1 MKNWTSFA
9 FHSSN
14 PGSIAS
20 PWTLESCNPTYPNGT
35 GISGARNARAN
46 GCKLGALPVYI
57 VNATEAHHIQTAIKF
72 ADRWDVRLTI
82 KNTGHDSYGSIWTHN
97 LKGISISRKWIP
109 QVENSTTNAAEPV
122 LAATIGAGVQD
133 GELFN
138 TLVRHDLIAV
148 GGTNMDVGFVGWAS
162 GGGHGYMTG
171 KYGMGADNI
180 LQAVIVTADGKIL
193 IVNEHQHQ
201 DLFWAIR
208 GGGGGT
214 FGVIISATVKAY
226 PLPSMTFAGLSI
238 TAKNETTAKDFYDV
252 ISRLHALFPAMQ
264 DKGISGYYTMSGP
277 PSSQTLTLSGSL
289 FLWNGSNETFFKIME
304 PIQEFLHNEKN
315 AVVSSI
321 TTLPLTSFKDLLANL
336 PDLGAVP
343 VEDSITASRLITK
356 EVVFNKTAEF
366 AETLRIHGP
375 QAKAPKG
382 GIPNV
387 PVSGILTISRKP
399 VDNAL
404 NPSWRKAVVHL
415 ILSQSWSNE
424 TPDTKAK
431 SIVKNMTYNKLDSL
445 RQLDLSS
452 GAYLNEANAFE
463 PGWQQ
468 SFFGQSYPRLNRVKE
483 KYDPNGVFWCFKC
496 VGSEDWVQQSDGRLC
511 KAANPF
517 Y

>member
-1 MKNWTSFA
+1 MARIFGFFFSLLMSNMLISLSSPQDKCWPEDSEWDHLNKTLDGQLIRFVPPASVCYPQSSNHNKTACDVVMKNWTSFA

-82 KNTGHDSYGSIWTHN
+82 KNTGHDSYGRNTGSGS
-97 LKGISISRKWIP
+97 LSISRKWIP

-162 GGGHGYMTG
+162 GGGHGYMT
-171 KYGMGADNI
+171 
-180 LQAVIVTADGKIL
+180 
-193 IVNEHQHQ
+193 
-201 DLFWAIR
+201 
-208 GGGGGT
+208 
-214 FGVIISATVKAY
+214 
-226 PLPSMTFAGLSI
+226 
-238 TAKNETTAKDFYDV
+238 
-252 ISRLHALFPAMQ
+252 
-264 DKGISGYYTMSGP
+264 
-277 PSSQTLTLSGSL
+277 
-289 FLWNGSNETFFKIME
+289 
-304 PIQEFLHNEKN
+304 
-315 AVVSSI
+315 VSSI

-387 PVSGILTISRKP
+387 SVSGILTISRKP

-452 GAYLNEANAFE
+452 GAYLNEVTIA
-463 PGWQQ
+463 Q
-468 SFFGQSYPRLNRVKE
+468 SPITGTAPLTNIFPFRRMLLSLAGSSPFLVKAIH
-483 KYDPNGVFWCFKC
+483 D
-496 VGSEDWVQQSDGRLC
+496 
-511 KAANPF
+511 
-517 Y
+517 